1 MHGDWDFL
9 PNAPTKGNKEFLERG
24 APRRIAWQVLSE
36 LEIRAHLAM
45 YQIVY
50 FLLPL
55 KNYVPPT
62 DFPRRTPCNDL
73 TSAL

>member
-45 YQIVY
+45 HQILAG
-50 FLLPL
+50 FDLC
-55 KNYVPPT
+55 PPKGSSLE
-62 DFPRRTPCNDL
+62 PGRRFTTHHTVRVL
-73 TSAL
+73 